1 MNHTRKY
8 YNTQKSLTP
17 NYEQRK
23 WARHGNYSLIQ
34 VEIDVISMRNVVML
48 IDGINQASR
57 MGKENKQEQMKF
69 LEESKRDN

>member
-1 MNHTRKY
+1 
-8 YNTQKSLTP
+8 
-17 NYEQRK
+17 
-23 WARHGNYSLIQ
+23 
-34 VEIDVISMRNVVML
+34 MRNVVML